1 MGNFG
6 GLIFEKLP
14 CLIYWYKNVWNLG
27 SKNAF
32 KHKHKK
38 AMLFHQINSN
48 MIYLFESCGTLYYN
62 QRWNRVNFY
71 KNFPMGIF
79 KNFLWILIV
88 WRISEFFALS
98 KSKNK
103 IFVWVK
109 FTTYMNS
116 PGIPILIN
124 VDMGLKSWSKA
135 RPNNI
140 FWHKMKRTKHKA
152 AWLSLLLAAKNLETK

>member
-1 MGNFG
+1 
-6 GLIFEKLP
+6 
-14 CLIYWYKNVWNLG
+14 
-27 SKNAF
+27 
-32 KHKHKK
+32 
-38 AMLFHQINSN
+38 MLFHQINSN

-88 WRISEFFALS
+88 WRISEFFAWESLS
-98 KSKNK
+98 KSKNI
-103 IFVWVK
+103 IFVWVNV
-109 FTTYMNS
+109 TTYMNS